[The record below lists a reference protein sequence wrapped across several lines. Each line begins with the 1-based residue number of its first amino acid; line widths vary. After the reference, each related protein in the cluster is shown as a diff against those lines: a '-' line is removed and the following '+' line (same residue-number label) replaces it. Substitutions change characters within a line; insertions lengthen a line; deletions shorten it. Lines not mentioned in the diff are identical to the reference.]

1 MPTVF
6 IAGANRGIGLEF
18 LQQYTRD
25 GWTVIGTARS
35 AADCAETLATTPGVR
50 MEELE
55 ITSQASIDALAQRLA
70 GVPIDIMIVNAGI
83 SGDLPRKP
91 IEIDFREIEMVMSVN
106 TFAPLHLAAALRPN
120 LEAGE
125 RKVAVAVSS
134 LMSSI
139 SRNTWGTQY
148 VYRASKTAL
157 NAVWNALAREWK
169 PLGISCILIRPGL
182 VRTRMTNFKGDLDP
196 EESVSGMRRVLA
208 AMTIADTGR
217 LIGYDG
223 LDLPW

>member
-1 MPTVF
+1 MPTVL

-18 LQQYTRD
+18 VQQYVRD

-35 AADCAETLATTPGVR
+35 TADCAETAAAAPGVR
-50 MEELE
+50 MEQLE
-55 ITSQASIDALAQRLA
+55 VTSQASIDALANRLA
-70 GVPIDIMIVNAGI
+70 GVPIDILIVNAGI

-91 IEIDFREIEMVMSVN
+91 VEIDFAELETVMSVN
-106 TFAPLHLAAALRPN
+106 TFAPLHVAAALRPN

-139 SRNTWGTQY
+139 TRNTWGTQY

-157 NAVWNALAREWK
+157 NAMWTSLAREWK

-196 EESVSGMRRVLA
+196 EESVSGMRRVLDR
-208 AMTIADTGR
+208 MTIADSGR